1 MNIRPLF
8 SALLLALSASA
19 ACAQVAPA
27 PDYTYRVDSAGTAG
41 WRATITAYHGP
52 FHYRDLVLTP
62 RYCSGNPGTPD
73 SAAAGLRVFPQ
84 TSGPWPAEFRVP
96 MSGGGANCE
105 LFIEFDLKDH
115 DRPPVFH
122 EVDSEMP
129 GQGQKPRM
137 KEVPDITDLAAADP
151 VLIGPAILQ
160 WGGQAAIPAEQA
172 TRKRN
177 GVCYFPY
184 RYLILDAGPGHAEG
198 TSASLRLNG
207 PAGTLLAYDDL
218 PALQP
223 LSTASASGVIGL
235 PAGSS
240 IVVIEADAPDY
251 VPETSET
258 NNLRRVQ
265 IDVQGSCD

>member
-1 MNIRPLF
+1 MKTRLLF
-8 SALLLALSASA
+8 SALLLALSAGA

-27 PDYTYRVDSAGTAG
+27 PDYTYRVNSAGTAG
-41 WRATITAYHGP
+41 WRATITAYHGA

-62 RYCSGNPGTPD
+62 RYCTGNPGTPD
-73 SAAAGLRVFPQ
+73 SAAAEMRVYQ
-84 TSGPWPAEFRVP
+84 QASGPWSADFRVP

-115 DRPPVFH
+115 DRPPIFH
-122 EVDSEMP
+122 EVDTEMP

-137 KEVPDITDLAAADP
+137 KEVPDPTDLAAADP

-160 WGGQAAIPAEQA
+160 WGDQAAIPATQA
-172 TRKRN
+172 TRRRN

-184 RYLILDAGPGHAEG
+184 RHLTLNAGPGHAEG
-198 TSASLRLNG
+198 TSTSLRLNG
-207 PAGTLLAYDDL
+207 PTGSLLAYDDL

-223 LSTASASGVIGL
+223 LSTASASGMIGL
-235 PAGSS
+235 PSGSS
-240 IVVIEADAPDY
+240 IVVIEVDAPDY
-251 VPETSET
+251 VPESSET
-258 NNLRRVQ
+258 NNLRRVL

>member
-1 MNIRPLF
+1 MNTRTLL
-8 SALLLALSASA
+8 SALLLALSAGA
-19 ACAQVAPA
+19 ACAQTAPA

-73 SAAAGLRVFPQ
+73 SAAAEMRVFPQ
-84 TSGPWPAEFRVP
+84 ASGPWPAEFRVP

-105 LFIEFDLKDH
+105 LFVGFDLKNH
-115 DRPPVFH
+115 DQPPTTQ
-122 EVDSEMP
+122 EVDPEMP

-137 KEVPDITDLAAADP
+137 KEVPDTTDLAAADP

-160 WGGQAAIPAEQA
+160 WGDQATIPASQA
-172 TRKRN
+172 TRRRN
-177 GVCYFPY
+177 GLCYFPY
-184 RYLILDAGPGHAEG
+184 RYLVLDAGPGHAEG

-207 PAGTLLAYDDL
+207 PTGTLLAYDDL

-223 LSTASASGVIGL
+223 LSTAAASGTIGL
-235 PAGSS
+235 PSGSS
-240 IVVIEADAPDY
+240 IVVIEVDAPDY

-258 NNLRRVQ
+258 NNLRRVL